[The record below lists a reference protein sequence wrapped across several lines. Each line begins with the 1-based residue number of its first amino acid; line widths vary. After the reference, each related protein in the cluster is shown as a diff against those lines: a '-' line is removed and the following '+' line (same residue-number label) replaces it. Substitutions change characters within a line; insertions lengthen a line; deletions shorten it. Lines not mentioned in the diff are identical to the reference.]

1 MAKFINKKEQ
11 VWDLQLTTY
20 GRYSLSVNGFKPTY
34 YAFYDDNVIYDNQYT
49 NSPLEPQNDI
59 HNRIKNETQY
69 LESLTLFQDVDAI
82 PRAPADASKTVLKKD
97 VFKLDSAIG
106 DAYLD
111 AIANRAPAWKVVT
124 LQSKIASSATKDV
137 TNNQNIPQININATY
152 NKKIISNMEPLEF
165 GDDAPYL
172 GEYVGGD
179 TVADATLHPKQI
191 TQIFK
196 DNSVVTLIPDE
207 PLIYVEEVNTQ
218 LLTKNF
224 DIEVYEIVT
233 GSVFGDV
240 LEKKYFEK
248 KRPQIVNG
256 LMVSATPIRNPTQER
271 DPTSV
276 EYYFD
281 ILTDHQIDEAA
292 ACKGMDSFNRQSY
305 YVDLDF
311 ECKKEAS
318 EQIPYDIYGTTTE
331 PEICQ
336 S

>member
-1 MAKFINKKEQ
+1 
-11 VWDLQLTTY
+11 
-20 GRYSLSVNGFKPTY
+20 
-34 YAFYDDNVIYDNQYT
+34 
-49 NSPLEPQNDI
+49 
-59 HNRIKNETQY
+59 
-69 LESLTLFQDVDAI
+69 
-82 PRAPADASKTVLKKD
+82 
-97 VFKLDSAIG
+97 
-106 DAYLD
+106 
-111 AIANRAPAWKVVT
+111 
-124 LQSKIASSATKDV
+124 
-137 TNNQNIPQININATY
+137 
-152 NKKIISNMEPLEF
+152 MEPLEF
-165 GDDAPYL
+165 GDDAYL

>member
-11 VWDLQLTTY
+11 VWDLELTTY
-20 GRYSLSVNGFKPTY
+20 GRYSLSVDGFKPTY

-69 LESLTLFQDVDAI
+69 LESLTLFQDVEGT
-82 PRAPADASKTVLKKD
+82 PRAAPDASKVVIKKD
-97 VFKLDSAIG
+97 VFKLGSAIG

-111 AIANRAPAWKVVT
+111 ANADRAPAWKVVA
-124 LQSKIASSATKDV
+124 LQSKIASSAVKDI
-137 TNNQNIPQININATY
+137 TNNQNIPQININAVY
-152 NKKIISNMEPLEF
+152 NKKIISDMDPLELS
-165 GDDAPYL
+165 GDIP
-172 GEYVGGD
+172 GEYIGGD

-191 TQIFK
+191 TQMFK
-196 DNSVVTLIPDE
+196 DNSAVMLVPDE

-233 GSVFGDV
+233 GSVFGDI

-256 LMVSATPIRNPTQER
+256 VMVSATPIRNPTQER
-271 DPTSV
+271 GVDSV

-292 ACKGMDSFNRQSY
+292 ACKGVDSFNRQSY

-311 ECKKEAS
+311 ECKEEAM